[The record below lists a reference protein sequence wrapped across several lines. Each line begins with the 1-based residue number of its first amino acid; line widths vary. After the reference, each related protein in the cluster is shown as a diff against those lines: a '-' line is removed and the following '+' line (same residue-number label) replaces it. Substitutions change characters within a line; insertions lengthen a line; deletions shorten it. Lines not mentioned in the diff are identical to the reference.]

1 MFIVNFEGWKDFFK
15 LKDDQVLPKP
25 LIVSNIAVFRC
36 SFFPLRQGTTDRQ
49 AEDGN
54 KSNIVEKY

>member
-1 MFIVNFEGWKDFFK
+1 MFIVILKDGKIFFK

-54 KSNIVEKY
+54 KSNVVEKY

>member
-15 LKDDQVLPKP
+15 LKDDQVLPKS

-54 KSNIVEKY
+54 KSNVVEKY